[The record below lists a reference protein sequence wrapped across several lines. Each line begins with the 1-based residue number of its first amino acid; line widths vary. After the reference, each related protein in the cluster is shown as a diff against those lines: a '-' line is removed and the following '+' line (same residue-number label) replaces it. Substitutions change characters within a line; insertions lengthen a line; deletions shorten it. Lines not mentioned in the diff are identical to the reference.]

1 MKRFKLLNNIVGWIV
16 FAIAAATYLMTIEPT
31 ASFWD
36 CGEFIST
43 AYKLE
48 VGHPPGAPFFM
59 LTARMFTLFASDP
72 SQVAM
77 MVNSFSALCSAF
89 CILFL
94 FWTITHITRKLVMT
108 SDDKGEMSV
117 SQMITILGAG
127 AVGALAYTFTDTF
140 WFSAV
145 EGEVYAYSSLFTA
158 AVFWAIFKWE
168 DVADKPYAN
177 RWLVLIAYLM
187 GLSISV
193 HLLNLLTI
201 PALVL
206 VYYFKKYDAT
216 LLGSFKALGVSVA
229 ILVMVLYGI
238 IPGFVEVAGWFELF
252 FVNTL
257 GFSFNTGTIVYA
269 ILLIGCLVWGIWET
283 MGRDP
288 NSNSL
293 KFKKQGSN
301 DIRKI
306 VPFVLSILL
315 LGIPFLGGRLHPVI
329 GLLLAAGLASFLY
342 FGQKFYNS
350 SILNTILICCTVIL
364 LGYSSYAAI
373 IIRSAANTPMDQ
385 NSPDDVF
392 ALKSYLNREQ
402 YGDTPLLFGES
413 YASEYEYKADG
424 TPKYSEGET
433 LYAKKVKTNPN
444 EPDEYEAYDTK
455 KKYKHQLCMPFPRMY
470 STQAHHIAGY
480 KSWGNIKGRKASYIG
495 KDGMRKTKI
504 VPTFGENLAFFFSY
518 QVNFMYWRYFMW
530 NFVGRQNDVQSTDGG
545 NVNGNWISGIN
556 FIDSLRLGDQSN
568 LPDSL
573 ANNKGRNTYYFLPL
587 ILGILGI
594 VYQIAREKK
603 ENKYEGIQSF
613 VVTFTLFFMTGL
625 AIVLYLNQTPL
636 QPRERDYAYA
646 GSFYAFCI
654 WIGLSVPMLVSIL
667 KKIISP
673 VIGASIAT
681 VIGLLA
687 GPVLLASQNWD
698 DHDRSGR
705 YTCRDFGQ
713 NYLLTMDPNGVIF
726 TNGDN
731 DTFPL
736 WYNQEVEGV
745 GTDQR
750 VANLS
755 YLQMGWYVDQMRR
768 DAYLS
773 KALPLTFQ
781 PQHYMNGRM
790 DYAYIVDLVDGHS
803 ISLENA
809 NNVLV
814 RNDADIRRKIF
825 GGTKE
830 KLWFYPAKNVHLDIN
845 KDEVVNSGTVDAKD
859 RNKIVDRME
868 IGFGGKRFLGKQEI
882 FILDLLATNHWER
895 PMYFATTVGKESF
908 TGINDYLQLEG
919 MAYRIV
925 PIKKDPFLVNER
937 VNTDKMYDNMLHKFK
952 WGGIAENPN
961 IYLEEN
967 NLRMVQTHRYMFIR
981 LVDALILEAKQARM
995 KRDYCE
1001 LLRWALT
1008 SGSEKDSRFM
1018 STYRQYT
1025 SMYYDNSRIARG
1037 NSSGYSDS
1045 TLIAHARVAAID
1057 ILGNESR
1064 SMGDGELSAALK
1076 NYSNQLDTLA
1086 LRKYAE
1092 ERENRAIEVLDFAQ
1106 KVLPSPQV
1114 PYSTASFMMAKQYA
1128 ELHQYEKAKPI
1139 LQALKENSI
1148 QHLEWVKGL
1157 SKHYRTNFSVV
1168 DLFNE
1173 QFSVFHEISLLE
1185 ESAKDPEAEA
1195 DAAEVSRY
1203 YELYNTLNK

>member
-1 MKRFKLLNNIVGWIV
+1 MKRFKLLNNIVGWVV

-59 LTARMFTLFASDP
+59 LTARLFTLFASDP
-72 SQVAM
+72 AHVAM
-77 MVNSFSALCSAF
+77 MVNSFSAICSAF

-94 FWTITHITRKLVMT
+94 FWTITHLTRKLVMG
-108 SDDKGEMSV
+108 SDDSEEMSFE
-117 SQMITILGAG
+117 QMITILGAG

-158 AVFWAIFKWE
+158 VVFWAIFKWE
-168 DVADKPYAN
+168 EVADKPYAN

-187 GLSISV
+187 GLSIGV

-206 VYYFKKYDAT
+206 VYYFKKYNAT
-216 LLGSFKALGVSVA
+216 LKGSFKALGVSVA

-257 GFSFNTGTIVYA
+257 GFGFNTGTIVYA
-269 ILLIGCLVWGIWET
+269 ILLVGCLVWGIWET
-283 MGRDP
+283 ME
-288 NSNSL
+288 SNQPVGSN
-293 KFKKQGSN
+293 KASSGNSN

-306 VPFVLSILL
+306 ASFVIPVVL
-315 LGIPFLGGRLHPVI
+315 LGIPFLGGRINSIV
-329 GLLLAAGLASFLY
+329 GLLLAGGLSAFLY
-342 FGQKFYNS
+342 FGKKYYNN
-350 SILNTILICCTVIL
+350 SILNTILVCCTVIL

-402 YGDTPLLFGES
+402 YGDTPLLYGES
-413 YASEYEYKADG
+413 YASEYQYRSDG
-424 TPKYSEGET
+424 TPDYTEGET
-433 LYAKKVKTNPN
+433 LYAKKVKTDPN

-455 KKYKHQLCMPFPRMY
+455 KKYKHQLCMLFPRMY
-470 STQAHHIAGY
+470 STQAHHVAGY
-480 KSWGNIKGRKASYIG
+480 KSWGNIKGKKATYIT
-495 KDGMRKTKI
+495 KDGQRKTKV
-504 VPTFGENLAFFFSY
+504 VPTFGENLWFFLNY
-518 QVNFMYWRYFMW
+518 QVDFMYWRYFMW
-530 NFVGRQNDVQSTDGG
+530 NFVGRQNDVQST
-545 NVNGNWISGIN
+545 NREIINGNWISGIG
-556 FIDSLRLGDQSN
+556 FIDSLRLGDQTN

-587 ILGILGI
+587 LLGILGI
-594 VYQIAREKK
+594 TYQISRKTRK
-603 ENKYEGIQSF
+603 NGYEGIQSF

-625 AIVLYLNQTPL
+625 AIVLYLNQTPI

-654 WIGLSVPMLVSIL
+654 WIGMAVPSLVDL
-667 KKIISP
+667 AKKFISP
-673 VIGASIAT
+673 KIGAPVAT

-773 KALPLTFQ
+773 KALPLSLK

-790 DYAYIVDLVDGHS
+790 DYAYVVDIVDGHP
-803 ISLENA
+803 ISLESA
-809 NNVLV
+809 NKIMVE
-814 RNDADIRRKIF
+814 NDANIKRRIF
-825 GGTKE
+825 GNVKE
-830 KLWFYPAKNVHLDIN
+830 NLWFYPAKNVYLDIDA
-845 KDEVVNSGTVDAKD
+845 DEVINSGTVDIKD
-859 RNKIVDRME
+859 KGKIVRRMD

-882 FILDLLATNHWER
+882 FILDLLASNHWQR

-919 MAYRIV
+919 MAYRVV
-925 PIKKDPFLVNER
+925 PIKKDPFYANER

-961 IYLEEN
+961 VYLEEN

-1001 LLRWALT
+1001 VLRWALT
-1008 SGSEKDSRFM
+1008 SGSERDNRFM

-1025 SMYYDNSRIARG
+1025 SAYYDNSRIARG
-1037 NSSGYSDS
+1037 ASAGISDS
-1045 TLIAHARVAAID
+1045 TLLAHARVSAIE
-1057 ILGNESR
+1057 ILGNGSE
-1064 SMGDGELSAALK
+1064 SMGNGELSAAIANYAK
-1076 NYSNQLDTLA
+1076 NIDTLA
-1086 LRKYAE
+1086 MSRYAE
-1092 ERENRAIEVLDFAQ
+1092 EREKKAIEVLDFAQ

-1114 PYSTASFMMAKQYA
+1114 PYSTASFMMAKQYT

-1139 LQALKENSI
+1139 LQELKESSL
-1148 QHLEWVKGL
+1148 QHLEWIKGL
-1157 SKHYRTNFSVV
+1157 SSHYRTNYSAV
-1168 DLFNE
+1168 DLFSE
-1173 QFSVFHEISLLE
+1173 QFSILHEISLLE
-1185 ESAKDPEAEA
+1185 ESAKDSNAEA
-1195 DAAEVSRY
+1195 DAELVSQY
-1203 YELYNTLNK
+1203 YELYKTLNK

>member
-59 LTARMFTLFASDP
+59 LTARIFTLFASDP
-72 SQVAM
+72 AHVAV

-94 FWTITHITRKLVMT
+94 FWTITHLTRKLVLD
-108 SDDKGEMSV
+108 SDNQGEMSV

-168 DVADKPYAN
+168 EVADKPYAN

-187 GLSISV
+187 GLSIGV

-216 LLGSFKALGVSVA
+216 LKGSFKALGVSVA
-229 ILVMVLYGI
+229 ILIMVLYGI

-257 GFSFNTGTIVYA
+257 GFSFNTGTIIYA

-283 MGRDP
+283 MGGDHSKSEKAKNQ
-288 NSNSL
+288 NSNET
-293 KFKKQGSN
+293 
-301 DIRKI
+301 RKI
-306 VPFVLSILL
+306 TAFVLSILL
-315 LGIPFLGGRLHPVI
+315 LGIPFLGGRINTIV
-329 GLLLAAGLASFLY
+329 GLLLTGGLAAFLY
-342 FGQKFYNS
+342 LGKKYYNN
-350 SILNTILICCTVIL
+350 SILNTILICSTVIL

-402 YGDTPLLFGES
+402 YGDTPLLYGES
-413 YASEYEYKADG
+413 YASEYEYRADG
-424 TPKYSEGET
+424 TPDYDEGES

-444 EPDEYEAYDTK
+444 EPDEYEEYDTK
-455 KKYKHQLCMPFPRMY
+455 KKYKHQLCMLFPRMY

-480 KSWGNIKGRKASYIG
+480 KSWGNIKGKKASYIG
-495 KDGMRKTKI
+495 KDGQRKTKT
-504 VPTFGENLAFFFSY
+504 VPTFGENLSYFFNY

-530 NFVGRQNDVQSTDGG
+530 NFVGRQNDVQSTDGSII
-545 NVNGNWISGIN
+545 NGNWISGIN
-556 FIDSLRLGDQSN
+556 FIDSLFLGDQTN
-568 LPDSL
+568 LPDAL

-594 VYQIAREKK
+594 YYQISRKSKK
-603 ENKYEGIQSF
+603 NPNLGIQNF

-654 WIGLSVPMLVSIL
+654 WIGLAVPALVDL
-667 KKIISP
+667 CKKFISP
-673 VIGASIAT
+673 TIGAPIAT

-687 GPVLLASQNWD
+687 GPALLASQNWD

-745 GTDQR
+745 GTNQR

-755 YLQMGWYVDQMRR
+755 YLQMGWYVDQMKR
-768 DAYLS
+768 DAYES
-773 KALPLTFQ
+773 KALPLSLQ
-781 PQHYMNGRM
+781 PKHYMNGRM
-790 DYAYIVDLVDGHS
+790 DYAYVVDIVDGHP

-809 NNVLV
+809 NKIMIE
-814 RNDADIRRKIF
+814 NDANIKRRIF
-825 GGTKE
+825 GNTKE
-830 KLWFYPAKNVHLDIN
+830 KLWFFPSKNVYLDIN
-845 KDEVVNSGTVDAKD
+845 PDEVLKSGTVDAKD
-859 RNKIVDRME
+859 KDRIASRMN
-868 IGFGGKRFLGKQEI
+868 IGLGGKRYLGKQEI
-882 FILDLLATNHWER
+882 FILDLLASNHWER

-925 PIKKDPFLVNER
+925 PIKKDPFLPNEA

-981 LVDALILEAKQARM
+981 LVDALMLEAKQARM

-1001 LLRWALT
+1001 LLRWALLN
-1008 SGSEKDSRFM
+1008 GDSRYM
-1018 STYRQYT
+1018 PAYRQYT
-1025 SMYYDNSRIARG
+1025 SAYYDNGRIA
-1037 NSSGYSDS
+1037 NKANYSDS
-1045 TLIAHARVAAID
+1045 TLLAHARISALE
-1057 ILGNESR
+1057 ILGNKYESK
-1064 SMGDGELSAALK
+1064 GNGELSEAIANYAK
-1076 NYSNQLDTLA
+1076 NIDTIA
-1086 LRKYAE
+1086 VNRYAE
-1092 ERENRAIEVLDFAQ
+1092 EREKRAIEVLDFAQ
-1106 KVLPSPQV
+1106 KVLPAPQV
-1114 PYSTASFMMAKQYA
+1114 PYSTSSFMMAKQYT
-1128 ELHQYEKAKPI
+1128 ELKQYEKAKPI
-1139 LQALKENSI
+1139 LQALKESSL
-1148 QHLEWVKGL
+1148 QHLEWIKGL
-1157 SKHYRTNFSVV
+1157 DKRYRTHFSTV

-1173 QFSVFHEISLLE
+1173 QFSIFHEIALIE
-1185 ESAKDPEAEA
+1185 ETAKDPEAEA
-1195 DAAEVSRY
+1195 DAAIVSQY
-1203 YELYNTLNK
+1203 YDLYKTLNK

>member
-1 MKRFKLLNNIVGWIV
+1 MKRFKLLNNITGWVV
-16 FAIAAATYLMTIEPT
+16 FAIAAVTYLMTIEPT

-43 AYKLE
+43 ADKLE

-59 LTARMFTLFASDP
+59 LTARIFTLFASD
-72 SQVAM
+72 QAHVAM

-94 FWTITHITRKLVMT
+94 FWTITHLTRKLVVGSLDEEEIST
-108 SDDKGEMSV
+108 S
-117 SQMITILGAG
+117 QIITILGAG
-127 AVGALAYTFTDTF
+127 AVGALAYTFSDTF

-158 AVFWAIFKWE
+158 AVFWAILKWE
-168 DVADKPYAN
+168 EVANKPFAN

-201 PALVL
+201 PAIVF

-216 LLGSFKALGVSVA
+216 IQGSFCALGVSVV
-229 ILVMVLYGI
+229 ILVAVLYGI

-257 GFSFNTGTIVYA
+257 GCGFNTGTIIYA
-269 ILLIGCLVWGIWET
+269 ILLIGCMIWGIWET
-283 MGRDP
+283 MKAQESKQEEGM
-288 NSNSL
+288 SL
-293 KFKKQGSN
+293 RT
-301 DIRKI
+301 IL
-306 VPFVLSILL
+306 PFVLSILL
-315 LGIPFLGGRLHPVI
+315 LGIPFLGGRINTFV
-329 GLLLAAGLASFLY
+329 GLLITAGITVFLMM
-342 FGQKFYNS
+342 GQKFYNKS
-350 SILNTILICCTVIL
+350 LLNTILTCCMVIL

-402 YGDTPLLFGES
+402 YGDTPLLYGES
-413 YASEYEYKADG
+413 YASEYKYKNDG
-424 TPKYSEGET
+424 TPDYSEGEA

-444 EPDEYEAYDTK
+444 DADEYEQYDVK
-455 KKYKHQLCMPFPRMY
+455 KNYKHQLCMLFPRMY

-480 KSWGNIKGRKASYIG
+480 KQWGNIKGKKATYFNKEG
-495 KDGMRKTKI
+495 QRKTKI
-504 VPTFGENLAFFFSY
+504 VPTFGENLCFFFNY
-518 QVNFMYWRYFMW
+518 QIKFMYFRYFMW
-530 NFVGRQNDVQSTDGG
+530 NFVGRQNDIQADGG
-545 NVNGNWISGIN
+545 NINGNWISGIG
-556 FIDSLRLGDQSN
+556 FIDDLLVGNQDG
-568 LPDSL
+568 LPDEM

-594 VYQIAREKK
+594 CYQCSQKAKK
-603 ENKYEGIQSF
+603 NPNEGIQSF

-654 WIGLSVPMLVSIL
+654 WIGMAVPAIVELYKDLLSPKLGAP
-667 KKIISP
+667 ISTA
-673 VIGASIAT
+673 IC
-681 VIGLLA
+681 LLA
-687 GPVLLASQNWD
+687 GPALMASQNWD

-705 YTCRDFGQ
+705 FTCRDFGQ

-755 YLQMGWYVDQMRR
+755 YLQMGWYVDQMKR

-773 KALPLTFQ
+773 KALPLSLK

-790 DYAYIVDLVDGHS
+790 DYAYIVDLFDKPINLTTANQILV
-803 ISLENA
+803 EN
-809 NNVLV
+809 
-814 RNDADIRRKIF
+814 D
-825 GGTKE
+825 E
-830 KLWFYPAKNVHLDIN
+830 KLKRRIFRSNDKVWFFPAKNIYMDVN
-845 KDEVVNSGTVDAKD
+845 PDEAIKSGTVDPKD
-859 RNKIVDRME
+859 KDQIVSKME
-868 IGFGGKRFLGKQEI
+868 IGFGGKNYLGKHEI
-882 FILDLLATNHWER
+882 FILDLLANNHWER

-908 TGINDYLQLEG
+908 TGMNDYLQLEG
-919 MAYRIV
+919 MAYRVV
-925 PIKKDPFLVNER
+925 PIKKDPFLANER

-967 NLRMVQTHRYMFIR
+967 NLRMTQTHRYMFLR
-981 LVDALILEAKQARM
+981 LVDALIMEAKQARM

-1001 LLRWALT
+1001 LLHWALA
-1008 SGSEKDSRFM
+1008 DDNQRDNRYM
-1018 STYRQYT
+1018 STYRNYT
-1025 SMYYDNSRIARG
+1025 ANYYDNERLARQT
-1037 NSSGYSDS
+1037 SYTDS
-1045 TLIAHARVAAID
+1045 TLLAHARTAAIG
-1057 ILGNESR
+1057 ILGNQYESLTR
-1064 SMGDGELSAALK
+1064 SELSVAIRNYAQKIDTAAL
-1076 NYSNQLDTLA
+1076 N
-1086 LRKYAE
+1086 RYAD
-1092 ERENRAIEVLDFAQ
+1092 EREQRAIEVLDFAQ
-1106 KVLPSPQV
+1106 KVLPYPQV
-1114 PYSTASFMMAKQYA
+1114 PYNTASLMMAKQYF

-1139 LQALKENSI
+1139 FSAMKKSAI
-1148 QHLEWVKGL
+1148 QHLEWIQNIQPRFK
-1157 SKHYRTNFSVV
+1157 KNNATV
-1168 DLFNE
+1168 DVFNE
-1173 QFSVFHEISLLE
+1173 QFSILHEIALIE
-1185 ESAKDPEAEA
+1185 EMAKDEAATE
-1195 DAAEVSRY
+1195 DNDEVNRF
-1203 YELYNTLNK
+1203 YELYKKLNQ